1 MVYIVIHLN
10 EKRQTDDAQKSL
22 VNWSSTDVPMDVP
35 EKQKRRTNQRVP
47 AKDPL
52 KVKLVIEE
60 SPRTQE
66 CKS

>member
-1 MVYIVIHLN
+1 MFYIIIHLN

-22 VNWSSTDVPMDVP
+22 VNWSSIDMPMDVP
-35 EKQKRRTNQRVP
+35 EEQKRITNQRVP
-47 AKDPL
+47 AKDPP

-60 SPRTQE
+60 SPKTQE